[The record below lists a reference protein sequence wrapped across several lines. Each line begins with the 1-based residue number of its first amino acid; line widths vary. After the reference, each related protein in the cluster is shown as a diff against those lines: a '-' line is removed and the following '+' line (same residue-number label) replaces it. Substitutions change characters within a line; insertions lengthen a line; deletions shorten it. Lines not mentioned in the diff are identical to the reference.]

1 MDGDLSIKEFNEGFD
16 MILESAKEIYEIQ
29 KNALMEKQK

>member
-1 MDGDLSIKEFNEGFD
+1 

-29 KNALMEKQK
+29 KNALMEKQKWVKIII